1 MRPHLPH
8 TGTPAVNRFPRL
20 AGIVLGAL
28 VLGIMAGTAAAAN
41 GAITGVVRNGT
52 TGQPVAGEMI
62 TLVVIGPQGPEGTG
76 QTRSDATGRFAFRG
90 LADGRYLLQ
99 ASRQGVSYAAQAVI
113 SGGAT
118 VDLVVQVFDV
128 SDRVPLRVALFGMVV
143 DVQPGYVRISEVVHL
158 QNPTSQTFLGP
169 VVFPLP
175 RGARY
180 ITFSDGLR
188 RPKVEGTQILDQV
201 IVRPGA
207 LQVAYGYSIAGS
219 GEVAVDRRLLLPVD
233 RIELFTA
240 APAEVRSP
248 RLEPLPNVT
257 NEGQMYTRASG
268 RAVPP
273 GDLAMSVVGVPAARM
288 WLAPAAAGTLAGLL
302 IIGLMAAIA
311 REAQEA
317 PGGVVP
323 EPQNR

>member
-1 MRPHLPH
+1 MKRDVLIPVSL
-8 TGTPAVNRFPRL
+8 L
-20 AGIVLGAL
+20 AFGLTYAL
-28 VLGIMAGTAAAAN
+28 TAGVGVACAQAAS
-41 GAITGVVRNGT
+41 ITGVVRNGT

-62 TLVVIGPQGPEGTG
+62 TLVFIGPQGPEDTG

-113 SGGAT
+113 SGEAT

-128 SDRVPLRVALFGMVV
+128 SDRVPLRVALFGMAV

-158 QNPTSQTFLGP
+158 QNPTSQTFVGP

-188 RPKVEGTQILDQV
+188 QPKVEGTQILDQV

-207 LQVAYGYSIAGS
+207 LQVAYGYSVAGS
-219 GEVAVDRRLLLPVD
+219 GELALDRRLLLPVE
-233 RIELFTA
+233 RMELFTS

-248 RLEPLPNVT
+248 RLQPLPTVT

-268 RAVPP
+268 RAVPR
-273 GDLAMSVVGVPAARM
+273 GDLAMSVIGVPAPRM

-311 REAQEA
+311 REGRQA
-317 PGGVVP
+317 PGGVAHSA
-323 EPQNR
+323 QNR